1 MRIKTI
7 SVMGLYIL
15 YIVDINN
22 SIVINKEIYE
32 RLTGLEEI
40 SEDDFLKIVHSL
52 YPNEIEKFERILYSR
67 KAVQK
72 NQEMVTQEGYDILAG
87 KSNFTLC
94 IHATRRCNLQCKYC
108 FGGEDYLPKQE
119 ISVEMAKKA
128 IDYMVYEYGKNAKMY
143 TIDLAGSGEPLLRFD
158 FIKELEEHCSKIR
171 NELGKKIIITFP
183 TNATLLREEHIEY
196 MNQHPDILY
205 GISLDGDEQC
215 NCNRVYANNRPS
227 FQDVLKGIDITVNE
241 HCGFA
246 VTVTQNNE
254 RIDEVYDYIYSLKTG
269 DAISAHLVRDF
280 SDSETS
286 LYKVD
291 IEKLIEAYKRL
302 TDKFIQ
308 KMQEGDYEY
317 IKPILNG
324 DDIYGSY
331 ILLAVQKGLIANSRC
346 DAGRNRMAVD
356 ENGDLFV
363 CSVMN
368 GNSDFCLGNV
378 VTGVD
383 LSKREKF
390 VKNNV
395 MESIKCRSCWC
406 QNICRGECMTIS
418 YLTSGELYNPNE
430 YMCQI
435 KQKLIELAISFVEYV
450 KRNIPD
456 GYMKLVKHIVTTKNN
471 YQTNSAVWAAVNCLK
486 EFKSDVTY
494 REVASVLENYQ
505 REQKESV
512 QVGTSIQA
520 METFLKQ
527 YNQEFA
533 AVQISCLEDLKNIKD
548 TLICCIRG
556 GNGDNEYCLVKRN
569 NDGSYI
575 LYSLE
580 TSLNYLKLTDE
591 LIKRG
596 INIFIG
602 PFEKMI
608 KETQEAVS

>member
-7 SVMGLYIL
+7 SDMGLYIL

-22 SIVINKEIYE
+22 SIVINKDIYE
-32 RLTGLEEI
+32 KLIDLEQI
-40 SEDDFLKIVHSL
+40 SEEYFLEIIHLL
-52 YPNEIEKFERILYSR
+52 YPNEIEKYEKILFSR
-67 KAVQK
+67 KNVLK
-72 NQEMVTQEGYDILAG
+72 NQEIMNQEGYDILTG

-94 IHATRRCNLQCKYC
+94 IHATRKCNLQCKYC

-119 ISVEMAKKA
+119 ISVEVAKKA
-128 IDYMVYEYGKNAKMY
+128 IDYMVYDYGKNGKMY

-158 FIKELEEHCSKIR
+158 FIKEIEEHCSKIR
-171 NELGKKIIITFP
+171 DILGKKIIITFP

-196 MNQHPDILY
+196 MKQHPDVLY

-215 NCNRVYANNRPS
+215 NCNRVYANKRSS
-227 FQDVLKGIDITVNE
+227 FQDVLKGVDITANE

-246 VTVTQNNE
+246 VTVTQYNE

-280 SDSETS
+280 GDSETS

-291 IEKLIEAYKRL
+291 IDKLIEAYRRL

-317 IKPILNG
+317 VKPILNG
-324 DDIYGSY
+324 DDVYGSY
-331 ILLAVQKGLIANSRC
+331 ILLAIQKGLIAKSRC
-346 DAGRNRMAVD
+346 DAGQNRMAVD
-356 ENGDLFV
+356 ANGDLFA

-368 GNSDFCLGNV
+368 GNSDFYLGNIV
-378 VTGVD
+378 SGVD
-383 LSKREKF
+383 IRKRERF

-406 QNICRGECMTIS
+406 QNICRGECMAIS
-418 YLTSGELYNPNE
+418 YLTSRELYNPNE

-456 GYMKLVKHIVTTKNN
+456 AYMGLVKYIVTTKNN

-486 EFKSDVTY
+486 EFKPNVTY

-512 QVGTSIQA
+512 QVGTRIHA
-520 METFLKQ
+520 IEIFLKQ

-533 AVQISCLEDLKNIKD
+533 AVQISCLKDLKDIED

-556 GNGDNEYCLVKRN
+556 DNGDNEYCLVKKN
-569 NDGSYI
+569 SNGAYI

-580 TSLNYLKLTDE
+580 SSLNDFQLTDE

-596 INIFIG
+596 INVFIG

-608 KETQEAVS
+608 K